1 MTTTDTGR
9 PVPVTTGEDIGVYPD
24 EERGIG
30 WLFFAGT
37 VLGLA
42 GIMRIVDAIW
52 AFRYDG
58 ELPDGLQDAVFGD
71 NLTTYAWVW
80 LVVGAVLILASVLLL
95 VRSQFARW
103 IGFIA
108 AAIGGISAMTW
119 MPYYPV
125 WSLTYVGIA
134 VLTFYALAVHGG
146 RLTSTR

>member
-1 MTTTDTGR
+1 MTTTDTG
-9 PVPVTTGEDIGVYPD
+9 VTSSQDFVYPD
-24 EERGIG
+24 EERGYG
-30 WLFFAGT
+30 WLLFAGT

-58 ELPDGLQDAVFGD
+58 AVPDGLQDALFGD
-71 NLTTYAWVW
+71 DLSTYGWVW
-80 LVVGAVLILASVLLL
+80 LVVGAVLILASFMLL

-103 IGFIA
+103 VGLIA
-108 AAIGGISAMTW
+108 AAIGGISAITW

-125 WSLTYVGIA
+125 WSLVYVGIA
-134 VLTFYALAVHGG
+134 VLTFYALAAHGG